1 MIIYTFTI
9 AGYLNDEVTWFTT
22 LKDTIAAL
30 KVHLRANGISHLS
43 RCYIKDM
50 DQYIEANEGKP
61 LTNCYHIGFVEDMEN
76 YNPNI
81 YLRWVYIDK

>member
-22 LKDTIAAL
+22 LKDTISAL
-30 KVHLRANGISHLS
+30 KDHLRAIGVSN
-43 RCYIKDM
+43 RTYCYIRDIDK
-50 DQYIEANEGKP
+50 YIETYEGKP
-61 LTNCYHIGFVEDMEN
+61 LQDCYHIGHVDDIEN

-81 YLRWVYIDK
+81 YLRWIYINE